1 MCLDTWQRAREA
13 WTEPGSLGKMGCFG
27 CVGMHLLTLALTIRC
42 HTRYRLVLL
51 SFLINVLSF
60 FLSLCCSSRKKLQR
74 KSAGTITATGR
85 TSSISKS
92 ARQKWQTLE
101 RRITDI
107 VMQKMTIANVEADMD
122 RLIKVVMAVNV
133 VTLWSGGC
141 QLNKLF
147 FNRKV
152 SPLNSG
158 RAL

>member
-1 MCLDTWQRAREA
+1 M
-13 WTEPGSLGKMGCFG
+13 
-27 CVGMHLLTLALTIRC
+27 
-42 HTRYRLVLL
+42 
-51 SFLINVLSF
+51 
-60 FLSLCCSSRKKLQR
+60 QR